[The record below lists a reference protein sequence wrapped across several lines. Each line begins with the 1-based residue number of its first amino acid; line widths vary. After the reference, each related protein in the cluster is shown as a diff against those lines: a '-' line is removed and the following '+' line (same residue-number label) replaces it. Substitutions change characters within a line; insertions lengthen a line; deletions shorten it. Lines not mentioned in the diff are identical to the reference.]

1 MHFLIKIFFILL
13 LNKKIISFINLP
25 FKTFINNSK
34 INSSNFISHFK
45 YTNIFTELQIGTP
58 PQKLNFQIS
67 MSDFHSII
75 ISNFSKNCE
84 IKFFQN
90 NSKTFE
96 ETYSNLYDY
105 NLKFTDLSV
114 FAKDLISINKN
125 VEFYFN
131 FFLAFDTINN
141 ISAIL
146 GFQLND
152 NYQKV
157 NFIHQLKKSNF
168 IKQFDFYFNFDEFNI
183 NNINDLKGEIIIG
196 NFPHNF
202 NKKFDKKNLI
212 FVNSNFINN
221 NNNNKQNFIINFDNI
236 FINKKLIFNNV
247 NAQILFEQF
256 FISANFE
263 FLEIFKEIF
272 KEFLNEKI
280 CFENINNDYKKEIF
294 FFCKKKPKF
303 SKEIIFNVKDK
314 KNFTLNFD
322 DLFLKINNFFY
333 FLIVFENS
341 KNFILGNI
349 FLQKNLLIF
358 NQDKKQIG
366 FYIKKEKNYFILIQ
380 TFIIFLCVFVIIIL
394 LYFMKK
400 ILINKRKI
408 KANELEENFEYS
420 SKLIK

>member
-157 NFIHQLKKSNF
+157 NFIHQLKKSDF
-168 IKQFDFYFNFDEFNI
+168 IKQFDFYFNFDEFNN

-294 FFCKKKPKF
+294 FICKKKPKF

-333 FLIVFENS
+333 FLIIFENS

-380 TFIIFLCVFVIIIL
+380 TFIIFYAFL
-394 LYFMKK
+394 L
-400 ILINKRKI
+400 L
-408 KANELEENFEYS
+408 
-420 SKLIK
+420 

>member
-168 IKQFDFYFNFDEFNI
+168 IKQFDFYFNFDEFNN

-294 FFCKKKPKF
+294 FICKKKPKF

-322 DLFLKINNFFY
+322 DLFLKINNIFY
-333 FLIVFENS
+333 FLIIFENS